1 MVAAVADEEITA
13 DSTII
18 EAATGAAAA
27 AEDPEVV
34 ASEVAGTAHHS
45 MVITV
50 ITGDTTEVAGMDH
63 QVIISIKKRS
73 QNNILSIW
81 TTGRI
86 WRTSR
91 RLRRS

>member
-27 AEDPEVV
+27 EDPEVV
-34 ASEVAGTAHHS
+34 VSEVDGTAHHS
-45 MVITV
+45 MVIMV

-63 QVIISIKKRS
+63 QVIISIKKAIS
-73 QNNILSIW
+73 K
-81 TTGRI
+81 
-86 WRTSR
+86 
-91 RLRRS
+91 